1 MSVTLSIF
9 DNTTKAVVSTFWNH
23 NHDAID
29 DRTQKSNV
37 QGSEVVEQR
46 QRDATCKRENLGYF

>member
-1 MSVTLSIF
+1 MLSVTLSIF

-29 DRTQKSNV
+29 DRTQKSNI
-37 QGSEVVEQR
+37 QGSEVVE
-46 QRDATCKRENLGYF
+46 